1 MKEKL
6 KKIFY
11 RLLLVIV
18 ISLGIAYWVCTWT
31 FSEGTRSGYLIKISK
46 KGVAF
51 KTYEGELNLGG
62 VNLSNGLEGN
72 IWSFTMFDDELVKK
86 MKDLEGDKVKL
97 FYKER
102 YKTLP
107 WQGDTNYI
115 VTDIERLKQ

>member
-11 RLLLVIV
+11 RLLI
-18 ISLGIAYWVCTWT
+18 IIICSLALSYWVCTWT

-72 IWSFTMFDDELVKK
+72 IWSFTVFDDDLIKK
-86 MKDLEGDKVKL
+86 MKTFEGDKVKL

-115 VTDIERLKQ
+115 VNNIEKLKP

>member
-31 FSEGTRSGYLIKISK
+31 FAEGTRSGYLIKISK